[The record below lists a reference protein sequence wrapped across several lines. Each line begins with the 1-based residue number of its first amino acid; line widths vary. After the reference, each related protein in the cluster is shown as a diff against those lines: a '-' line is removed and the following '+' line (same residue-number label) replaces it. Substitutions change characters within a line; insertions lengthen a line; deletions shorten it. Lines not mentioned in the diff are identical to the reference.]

1 LKDWIEKINAK
12 IDDLIQQKWMKKLRI
27 SGSVA
32 WNLFLLFLVFALVGT
47 VFAGSVGA
55 GYFASLVKE
64 EPLRS
69 KEELRKEIFNYDSTS
84 EIYFANDI
92 YIGKLRTDLDRRVTT
107 LDAVSPDVVNAV
119 LATEDEYFREHNG
132 IVPKAVIRG
141 LLQDV
146 TNSSTQTGGSTLT
159 QQLIKNQVLTN
170 EVSYERKAKELLLAM
185 RLEHFMKKEEIL
197 EAYLNIIPYGRNA
210 SGRNIAGVETAA
222 EGIFNVKAKDLSLP
236 QAAYIAGIPQSPF
249 AYTPFTNT
257 GVLKSKEALQPG
269 IDRMKTV
276 LYRMKDAGYINEAQY
291 KEALA
296 YDITADFRSP
306 EMRAE
311 DRYPWLT
318 YELESRAKDIIAEKL
333 AEADGIDPE
342 RLKNETKLKEKYMI
356 LADRDVRS
364 KGYRIYSTINKDMY
378 DSMQK
383 AAENFQNYGHTYT
396 VKDKDPVTGEEID
409 VQMPVQVGSILI
421 ENTTGRILSFVGGR
435 DFELKS
441 YNYATQAKR
450 SNGSTMKPLLV
461 YAPAIE
467 YGVIGAGSPLVD
479 VKFSIPGWSPNNY
492 STNDERGLIPA
503 REALADS
510 QNLSAARLYYSILNR
525 RPADYLVKMGITTL
539 KPNDFTNPSASLG
552 AVEDGITVEENT
564 NAFAT
569 FANSGQFIDSYMIDR
584 IEDQN
589 GNIIYKHEVKP
600 EQVFSPETSY
610 IITDMLRDVLT
621 KGTGTLA
628 KNTLKF
634 SADFAAKTGT
644 SQGYKD
650 VWLVGYNPNVSLGVW
665 MGYDKNQTLDAFNNT
680 YQRPSVRINKL
691 WGTLMNSV
699 YDVDPQLIAP
709 KTRFV
714 QPKNVVTASF
724 CGISGLAPSAACA
737 NAGLVR
743 SDLFNAKVF
752 LPSQADDSLASSSVV
767 TIKGKTYNAL
777 PSTPAE
783 FVKASGA
790 GINQAFIKRMLGP
803 LGGNP
808 ASLLPKNSTLANSS
822 VSAVNFPADSNAPA
836 AVSASINGN
845 TLSWTGSSND
855 VVGYRIYKVT
865 NGARTLVG
873 SVLES
878 SQSMTVASGQA
889 YVVVAVDI
897 TGLTSPQ
904 SNTVSTGG
912 SASEK
917 QPEKDKQEEVPPT
930 TPPTDG
936 NDPDKDG
943 NGTENGDGSDGSNG
957 NNSNNGNGSGN
968 TGNGSNNGSGSG
980 NTGNGSNN
988 GNGSGSTGNG
998 SNGNGSG
1005 STGNGSNGNGSGSTG
1020 NGSNNGNGSNGG
1032 NNGNTTPPT
1041 DPPKQ

>member
-1 LKDWIEKINAK
+1 MKDWIEKINAK
-12 IDDLIQQKWMKKLRI
+12 IDEFIQQKWMKKLRI
-27 SGSVA
+27 SGSVT

-107 LDAVSPDVVNAV
+107 LNDVAPDVVNAV

-141 LLQDV
+141 LVQDV

-291 KEALA
+291 KEAIA

-318 YELESRAKDIIAEKL
+318 YELENRAKDIIAEKL
-333 AEADGIDPE
+333 AKEDGIDPE
-342 RLKNETKLKEKYMI
+342 RLKNEKKLKDKYTI

-421 ENTTGRILSFVGGR
+421 ENNTGRILSFVGGR

-479 VKFSIPGWSPNNY
+479 VKFSIPGWSPTNY
-492 STNDERGLIPA
+492 NTNDERGLIPA
-503 REALADS
+503 REALASS
-510 QNLSAARLYYSILNR
+510 QNLSTSRLYYSILNR

-552 AVEDGITVEENT
+552 AIEDGITVEENT
-564 NAFAT
+564 NAYAT
-569 FANSGQFIDSYMIDR
+569 FANGGQFIDSYMIDR

-628 KNTLKF
+628 RNTLKF

-644 SQGYKD
+644 SQNYKD

-665 MGYDKNQTLDAFNNT
+665 MGYDKNETLDAFNNT

-709 KTRFV
+709 KTRFT

-752 LPSQADDSLASSSVV
+752 LPSQPDDSLASSSVV

-783 FVKASGA
+783 FVKAGGA

-822 VSAVNFPADSNAPA
+822 VSAVDFPADNNAPA
-836 AVSASINGN
+836 AVTASINGN

-855 VVGYRIYKVT
+855 VVGYRVYKVT
-865 NGARTLVG
+865 NGGRTLVG

-897 TGLTSPQ
+897 TGLTSAQ
-904 SNTVSTGG
+904 SNVVSTGG
-912 SASEK
+912 SANEK
-917 QPEKDKQEEVPPT
+917 QPEKDKEENVPPT
-930 TPPTDG
+930 TPPTNGEDS
-936 NDPDKDG
+936 NQNG
-943 NGTENGDGSDGSNG
+943 NGSENGNGSDGSNG
-957 NNSNNGNGSGN
+957 NSSNNGNGSNNGSGSGNTGNGSNNGSGSGN

-988 GNGSGSTGNG
+988 GNSSNNGNGSGNTGNG
-998 SNGNGSG
+998 SNGGD
-1005 STGNGSNGNGSGSTG
+1005 
-1020 NGSNNGNGSNGG
+1020 
-1032 NNGNTTPPT
+1032 NGNTTPPT
-1041 DPPKQ
+1041 NPPPTQ

>member
-1 LKDWIEKINAK
+1 MKDWIEKINAK
-12 IDDLIQQKWMKKLRI
+12 IDELIQQKWMKKLRI

-107 LDAVSPDVVNAV
+107 LNAVSPDVVNAV

-257 GVLKSKEALQPG
+257 GALKSKKALQPG

-296 YDITADFRSP
+296 YDIAADFRSP

-318 YELESRAKDIIAEKL
+318 YELESRARDIIAEKL

-342 RLKNETKLKEKYMI
+342 RLKNETKLKEKYTI

-383 AAENFQNYGHTYT
+383 AAENFKNYGHTYT

-467 YGVIGAGSPLVD
+467 YGAIGAGSPLVD
-479 VKFSIPGWSPNNY
+479 VKFSISGWSPKNY
-492 STNDERGLIPA
+492 NTNDERGLIPA

-510 QNLSAARLYYSILNR
+510 QNLSAIRLYYSILNR

-539 KPNDFTNPSASLG
+539 QPKDFTNIATSIG
-552 AVEDGITVEENT
+552 AVEEGITVEENT

-628 KNTLKF
+628 RNTLKF

-644 SQGYKD
+644 SQNYKD
-650 VWLVGYNPNVSLGVW
+650 VWFVGYNPNVSLGVW
-665 MGYDKNQTLDAFNNT
+665 MGYDKNETLDAFNNT

-752 LPSQADDSLASSSVV
+752 LPSKADDSLASSSVV

-808 ASLLPKNSTLANSS
+808 ASLLPKNSTLANST
-822 VSAVNFPADSNAPA
+822 VSAVNFPADSSAPA

-865 NGARTLVG
+865 NGQRTLVG

-912 SASEK
+912 DASEK
-917 QPEKDKQEEVPPT
+917 QPEKDKEEEVPT
-930 TPPTDG
+930 TPPTDD
-936 NDPDKDG
+936 NDSDKNG

-988 GNGSGSTGNG
+988 GNGSGNTGNG

-1005 STGNGSNGNGSGSTG
+1005 NTGNGSNGNGSGSTG
-1020 NGSNNGNGSNGG
+1020 NGSNNGSGSNGG

-1041 DPPKQ
+1041 APPKQ

>member
-1 LKDWIEKINAK
+1 LKDWIEKINAQ
-12 IDDLIQQKWMKKLRI
+12 IDELIQQKWMKKLRI
-27 SGSVA
+27 SGSVT

-69 KEELRKEIFNYDSTS
+69 KEELRNEIFNYDSTS
-84 EIYFANDI
+84 EIYFANEI

-107 LDAVSPDVVNAV
+107 LNEVAPDVINAV

-146 TNSSTQTGGSTLT
+146 ANSSTQTGGSTLT

-222 EGIFNVKAKDLSLP
+222 EGIFNVKAKDLTLP
-236 QAAYIAGIPQSPF
+236 QAAYIAGIPQAPF
-249 AYTPFTNT
+249 TYTPFTNT
-257 GVLKSKEALQPG
+257 GALKSKEALQQG

-306 EMRAE
+306 EIRTE

-318 YELESRAKDIIAEKL
+318 YELESRATDIIAEKL
-333 AEADGIDPE
+333 AVEDGIDPE
-342 RLKNETKLKEKYMI
+342 RLKNEKKLKDKYMI

-378 DSMQK
+378 DAMQK
-383 AAENFQNYGHTYT
+383 AAENFKNYGHTYT
-396 VKDKDPVTGEEID
+396 VKDKDPVTGEEVD
-409 VQMPVQVGSILI
+409 AQMPVQVGSILI
-421 ENTTGRILSFVGGR
+421 ENNTGRILSFVGGR
-435 DFELKS
+435 DFQLKN

-479 VKFSIPGWSPNNY
+479 VKFSIGSWRPSNY
-492 STNDERGLIPA
+492 ITNDERGLIPA

-510 QNLSAARLYYSILNR
+510 QNLSALRLYYDILNR
-525 RPADYLVKMGITTL
+525 RPADYLVKMGISTL
-539 KPNDFTNPSASLG
+539 QPDDFTNIAAG
-552 AVEDGITVEENT
+552 IGGVKDGITVEENT
-564 NAFAT
+564 NAYAT
-569 FANSGQFIDSYMIDR
+569 FANGGQFVDAYMIDR

-610 IITDMLRDVLT
+610 IVTDMLRDVLT
-621 KGTGTLA
+621 KGTGTVA
-628 KNTLKF
+628 RNSLKF

-644 SQGYKD
+644 SQNYKD

-665 MGYDKNQTLDAFNNT
+665 MGYDNNQSLYAFNNT
-680 YQRPSVRINKL
+680 YQQPSVRINKL

-699 YDVDPQLIAP
+699 YDVNPQLIAP
-709 KTRFV
+709 KTRFK

-752 LPSQADDSLASSSVV
+752 LPSQPDDSLTSSSVV

-777 PSTPAE
+777 PSTPPE
-783 FVKASGA
+783 FVKPGGA
-790 GINQAFIKRMLGP
+790 GINQAFITRMLGR

-808 ASLLPKNSTLANSS
+808 ASLLPNNSSLSNSS
-822 VSAVNFPADSNAPA
+822 VSAVDFPADNNSPA
-836 AVSASINGN
+836 AVTASINGT
-845 TLSWTGSSND
+845 TLSWTSSSND

-865 NGARTLVG
+865 NGDKTLVG

-897 TGLTSPQ
+897 TGLTSAE
-904 SNTVSTGG
+904 SNVVSTGG

-917 QPEKDKQEEVPPT
+917 QPEKDNEENVPPT
-930 TPPTDG
+930 APPT
-936 NDPDKDG
+936 NDND
-943 NGTENGDGSDGSNG
+943 
-957 NNSNNGNGSGN
+957 SNNGNG
-968 TGNGSNNGSGSG
+968 TEHGNGSDD
-980 NTGNGSNN
+980 GNGSNN
-988 GNGSGSTGNG
+988 GNGSGN
-998 SNGNGSG
+998 NE
-1005 STGNGSNGNGSGSTG
+1005 
-1020 NGSNNGNGSNGG
+1020 NGSNNGSGNTGNGSSGG
-1032 NNGNTTPPT
+1032 DNGNTISPT
-1041 DPPKQ
+1041 DPPSQ

>member
-1 LKDWIEKINAK
+1 MKEWIEKINAK
-12 IDDLIQQKWMKKLRI
+12 IEELLVRKWMKKLRI
-27 SGSVA
+27 SGSVI
-32 WNLFLLFLVFALVGT
+32 WNLFLLFLIFALVGT
-47 VFAGSVGA
+47 VFVGSVGA

-69 KEELRKEIFNYDSTS
+69 KEELRTQIFNYDSTS
-84 EIYFANDI
+84 EIYFADDI
-92 YIGKLRTDLDRRVTT
+92 YIGKLRTDLERRETT
-107 LDAVSPDVVNAV
+107 LNNVSPDVINAV

-185 RLEHFMKKEEIL
+185 RLEHFMTKEEIL
-197 EAYLNIIPYGRNA
+197 EAYLNIIPYGRSS

-222 EGIFNVKAKDLSLP
+222 EGIFGVKAKDLTLP
-236 QAAYIAGIPQSPF
+236 QAAYIAGIPQAPF

-257 GVLKSKEALQPG
+257 GDLKSDEALQPG

-291 KEALA
+291 KQAIA

-306 EMRAE
+306 EIHAE
-311 DRYPWLT
+311 DSYPWLT
-318 YELESRAKDIIAEKL
+318 YELENRAKEIIAEKL
-333 AEADGIDPE
+333 AKEDGVDPE
-342 RLKNETKLKEKYMI
+342 RLKNEQKLKDRYMI

-364 KGYRIYSTINKDMY
+364 KGYRIYSTIDKDMY
-378 DSMQK
+378 DAMQK
-383 AAENFQNYGHTYT
+383 AAENFKYYGHTYT
-396 VKDKDPVTGEEID
+396 AKEKDPVTGEEVE
-409 VQMPVQVGSILI
+409 VQMPVQVGSVLI

-479 VKFSIPGWSPNNY
+479 VKFSIGNWSPSNY
-492 STNDERGLIPA
+492 IASDERGLIPA

-510 QNLSAARLYYSILNR
+510 QNLSALRLYYDILNR

-539 KPNDFTNPSASLG
+539 QPDDFTNIAAG
-552 AVEDGITVEENT
+552 IGGVKEGITVEENT
-564 NAFAT
+564 NAYST
-569 FANSGQFIDSYMIDR
+569 FANGGQFIDAYMIDR
-584 IEDQN
+584 IEDQD
-589 GNIIYKHEVKP
+589 GNIIYKHEVEP
-600 EQVFSPETSY
+600 VQVFSPETSY
-610 IITDMLRDVLT
+610 IMTDMMRDVLSQ
-621 KGTGTLA
+621 GTGTVA

-634 SADFAAKTGT
+634 SSDFAAKTGT
-644 SQGYKD
+644 SQNYKD

-665 MGYDKNQTLDAFNNT
+665 MGYDQNQSLYAFNNT
-680 YQRPSVRINKL
+680 YQQPSVRINKL

-699 YDVDPQLIAP
+699 YDVDPQLIDPNTSFKA
-709 KTRFV
+709 
-714 QPKNVVTASF
+714 PKNVVTASF

-752 LPSQADDSLASSSVV
+752 LPSQPDDSLASSSVV
-767 TIKGKTYNAL
+767 TIKGNTYNAL
-777 PSTPAE
+777 PSTPRE
-783 FVKASGA
+783 FVKAGGA

-808 ASLLPKNSTLANSS
+808 ASLLPKNSSLSNSA
-822 VSAVNFPADSNAPA
+822 VSAVNFPADSNAPG

-845 TLSWTGSSND
+845 TLSWSGSSND
-855 VVGYRIYKVT
+855 VVGYRIYNVT
-865 NGARTLVG
+865 NGGRTLVG

-878 SQSMTVASGQA
+878 SHSMTVASGQA
-889 YVVVAVDI
+889 YAVVAVDI

-904 SNTVSTGG
+904 SNVVSTGG
-912 SASEK
+912 SGSEK
-917 QPEKDKQEEVPPT
+917 KPEEKDEQEKPPT
-930 TPPTDG
+930 TPPTNE
-936 NDPDKDG
+936 NDSDNNE
-943 NGTENGDGSDGSNG
+943 NGSENDNGSGGSNGDGSNTGSGSGNNG
-957 NNSNNGNGSGN
+957 NNSNNGSGSGN
-968 TGNGSNNGSGSG
+968 NGNGSNNGSGSG
-980 NTGNGSNN
+980 NNGDGSNS
-988 GNGSGSTGNG
+988 GSGSGNNGDG
-998 SNGNGSG
+998 SNTGSG
-1005 STGNGSNGNGSGSTG
+1005 SG
-1020 NGSNNGNGSNGG
+1020 NNGNGSNGG
-1032 NNGNTTPPT
+1032 DNGNTTPPPT
-1041 DPPKQ
+1041 Q